1 MAPNTEVRAHRRR
14 WWACAVT
21 AAFASLE
28 GVAAFGGV
36 GAVSS
41 VPGIQPV
48 ARTVLATHA
57 RGTLAPCRGQRK
69 VSGLALMCGRGAWDD
84 ASERDQAMGFLSA
97 EAVTDASALS
107 PAQTSQMRAELLAR
121 QAKEAMEAARE
132 AEERA
137 KAVKEKLGPA
147 APSAGAGV
155 AGGNGLSAML
165 SPMAVKMANSQGEYL
180 RTCPVRQ
187 MQEDLREIRCGVMNI
202 VGALGPQNLLALG
215 AVLYVISVIQISQ

>member
-1 MAPNTEVRAHRRR
+1 MAPNTELRAHRRR

-36 GAVSS
+36 GVLSS
-41 VPGIQPV
+41 APGIQPV
-48 ARTVLATHA
+48 PRTVLATRA
-57 RGTLAPCRGQRK
+57 RDSLASCRGQRK
-69 VSGLALMCGRGAWDD
+69 VSDLALMCARGAWDE

-107 PAQTSQMRAELLAR
+107 PAQTSQMRAELLAQ

-155 AGGNGLSAML
+155 VPAGWWRCSSAW
-165 SPMAVKMANSQGEYL
+165 A
-180 RTCPVRQ
+180 T
-187 MQEDLREIRCGVMNI
+187 
-202 VGALGPQNLLALG
+202 ALATS
-215 AVLYVISVIQISQ
+215 IM

>member
-1 MAPNTEVRAHRRR
+1 
-14 WWACAVT
+14 
-21 AAFASLE
+21 
-28 GVAAFGGV
+28 
-36 GAVSS
+36 
-41 VPGIQPV
+41 
-48 ARTVLATHA
+48 
-57 RGTLAPCRGQRK
+57 
-69 VSGLALMCGRGAWDD
+69 
-84 ASERDQAMGFLSA
+84 MGFLSA

-107 PAQTSQMRAELLAR
+107 PAQSSQMRAELLAR